1 MAPVAAE
8 ALGTPQRFPRTRGD
22 GSARPQSGHGLAGT
36 LRTRKAG
43 SRFAVRALISVMQ
56 ITRNQVAHHEKHVVH
71 LIYKTRGLE
80 KATDVKLIE
89 NLIE

>member
-1 MAPVAAE
+1 MAPGAAE
-8 ALGTPQRFPRTRGD
+8 ALGAPQRFPRTRGD
-22 GSARPQSGHGLAGT
+22 GSARPQSGQGLVGT
-36 LRTRKAG
+36 LRTHKAG
-43 SRFAVRALISVMQ
+43 SRFVVSALVSVMQ
-56 ITRNQVAHHEKHVVH
+56 ITRNRVAYHEKHVVH